1 MNRKLKSLHKQ
12 VTKVLLP
19 LQPTWPA
26 VVIDIMLGGN
36 GEFKAKQQLRFKGY
50 PEEVINEA
58 VGYAQ
63 TEDTQVLKARE
74 EYRKLVEHFTEQSK
88 EGSRRSTSGRGSVYY
103 WYRASRIPSY

>member
-1 MNRKLKSLHKQ
+1 M
-12 VTKVLLP
+12 LLP
-19 LQPTWPA
+19 LQPTYA
-26 VVIDIMLGGN
+26 YCSTDIMLGGN

-88 EGSRRSTSGRGSVYY
+88 EEAGKYVSRRFGKYY
-103 WYRASRIPSY
+103 WRQSVTNPAG